1 MARTTARCN
10 QCGTLHNVANMV
22 RTTSAKRG
30 ERGAYICMRCAS
42 HNLNYHAT
50 NSAIVGTEKANRVF
64 VGIEYESSY
73 SDEYARNAF
82 AEYKFI
88 PTHDGSL
95 ESDGNGC
102 RYGTWDRNSC
112 EYVSGLMRG
121 LNQASKFALTCDRL
135 MQDGHLKVNGSC
147 GTHFHVSV
155 DSMKDA
161 HGNKTYMGYI
171 RRFYHSL
178 FDALNNAVASD
189 PEKAVAV
196 FGRYFNHYAK
206 QIASTS
212 VSDNDR
218 YLWVNVTNDTNIEF
232 RLNRF
237 VSGKQYQNLMKMEVE
252 MTKAIVTNF
261 CEHFMDTE
269 WDTNRYPTRTEY
281 RKHKAEVTAN
291 KLVKLYEK
299 FSANI

>member
-1 MARTTARCN
+1 MRD
-10 QCGTLHNVANMV
+10 AN
-22 RTTSAKRG
+22 
-30 ERGAYICMRCAS
+30 
-42 HNLNYHAT
+42 
-50 NSAIVGTEKANRVF
+50 
-64 VGIEYESSY
+64 
-73 SDEYARNAF
+73 
-82 AEYKFI
+82 
-88 PTHDGSL
+88 
-95 ESDGNGC
+95 
-102 RYGTWDRNSC
+102 
-112 EYVSGLMRG
+112 
-121 LNQASKFALTCDRL
+121 
-135 MQDGHLKVNGSC
+135 
-147 GTHFHVSV
+147 
-155 DSMKDA
+155 
-161 HGNKTYMGYI
+161 GNKTYMGYI

-206 QIASTS
+206 QIARTS

-218 YLWVNVTNDTNIEF
+218 YLWVNVTNETNIEF

-261 CEHFMDTE
+261 CEHFMDAE